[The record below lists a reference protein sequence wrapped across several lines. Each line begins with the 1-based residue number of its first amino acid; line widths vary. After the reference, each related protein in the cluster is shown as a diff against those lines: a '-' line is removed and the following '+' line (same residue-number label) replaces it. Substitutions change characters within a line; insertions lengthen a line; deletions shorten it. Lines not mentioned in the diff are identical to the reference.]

1 MGDSKV
7 SCGEDS
13 TGEDR
18 AEVWDLSTLPHSDF
32 PSKPILE
39 SGLRYFPKGDEDIAF
54 QNLLSARTTK
64 ERRNLDMSGEVG
76 KWEASLLP
84 LEGSHTAAWF
94 TSLPDPVLN
103 SCSGPGQADP
113 VSCGQVWLSI

>member
-18 AEVWDLSTLPHSDF
+18 AEVWDLSTLPHSDS

-39 SGLRYFPKGDEDIAF
+39 SGLRYFPKGDGDIAF

-76 KWEASLLP
+76 SFPPAPGGVTHCCLVHVPTKPCPEFLLW
-84 LEGSHTAAWF
+84 AR
-94 TSLPDPVLN
+94 
-103 SCSGPGQADP
+103 PG
-113 VSCGQVWLSI
+113 